1 LKETLGKKK
10 LKKKNQEDLEEIKMI
25 YGYVRVSSK
34 AQNEERQIAALKNE
48 GVTIENIFIDK
59 ESGKDFNRS
68 AWQKLMAKLVIGDII
83 VIKELDRMGRN
94 NNEIKENFELIKNKG
109 CYLKFLENPLLSTK
123 GKSQVEIELI
133 QPLVLHL
140 FGYLAEKEREKLLI
154 RQREAYEQLETDEK
168 GRKISKKKNKVVGRP
183 NKLENLTTEQKR
195 YIRAWIEG
203 SIKISDCIKNVGI
216 KKTSL
221 YKYQEEKMEIMKYSE
236 YLKEFKCK
244 YEEKELKIEYS
255 NNNYVLKNGYSQYW
269 FYFYIEENPNK
280 EKEFK
285 IDIVGENGENFL
297 SIISILPSQN
307 IYFVRIQISKSK
319 IGEYIKSIE
328 LLDDKKNILGIITS
342 ANVDFTDGLKGTLYF
357 SKEFIYR
364 KILFRKSNSE
374 IIEYNKLEEVFFEN
388 KKDRDF
394 GIRDFYLKY
403 LEGFMKKE

>member
-1 LKETLGKKK
+1 
-10 LKKKNQEDLEEIKMI
+10 MI

-269 FYFYIEENPNK
+269 FYFYIEENPHK

>member
-1 LKETLGKKK
+1 
-10 LKKKNQEDLEEIKMI
+10 MI

-48 GVTIENIFIDK
+48 GVAIENIFIDK

-221 YKYQEEKMEIMKYSE
+221 YKYQEERMEIMKYNE
-236 YLKEFKCK
+236 YLKEFKSK

-255 NNNYVLKNGYSQYW
+255 NNNYILKNGYFQYW

-394 GIRDFYLKY
+394 GIPDFYLKY
-403 LEGFMKKE
+403 LEAFLKKR

>member
-1 LKETLGKKK
+1 
-10 LKKKNQEDLEEIKMI
+10 MI

-34 AQNEERQIAALKNE
+34 TQNEERQIAALKNE
-48 GVTIENIFIDK
+48 GVAIENIFIDK

-94 NNEIKENFELIKNKG
+94 NDEIKENFELIKNKG
-109 CYLKFLENPLLSTK
+109 CYLEFLENPLLSTK

-195 YIRAWIEG
+195 YIRAWIDG
-203 SIKISDCIKNVGI
+203 FIKITDCIKNVGI

-269 FYFYIEENPNK
+269 FYFHIEENLNK

-307 IYFVRIQISKSK
+307 IYLVRLQISKSK

-328 LLDDKKNILGIITS
+328 FLDNKKNILGIITS
-342 ANVDFTDGLKGTLYF
+342 ANVDLTDGLKGTLYF
-357 SKEFIYR
+357 SKEFIYK
-364 KILFRKSNSE
+364 KILFRKSSNE
-374 IIEYNKLEEVFFEN
+374 IIEKNNLEEIFFEN

-403 LEGFMKKE
+403 LEAFLNLKKN